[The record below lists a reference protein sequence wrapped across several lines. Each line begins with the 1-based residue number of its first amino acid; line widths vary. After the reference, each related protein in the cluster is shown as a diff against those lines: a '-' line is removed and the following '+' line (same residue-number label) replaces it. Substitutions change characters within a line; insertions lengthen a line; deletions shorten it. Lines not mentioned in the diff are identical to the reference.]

1 MIEEAEPFA
10 VAGIIVTEVLQ
21 GLRREADRIEL
32 YLSLWDLLE
41 PIGFSTY
48 REAAAIARFA
58 RSKGVSLSTI
68 DCLITAIAIEHR
80 AILFSLDKG
89 FLQIS
94 RFTPLQLHPL
104 DASTK

>member
-10 VAGIIVTEVLQ
+10 LAGVIVTEILQ
-21 GLRREADRIEL
+21 GLRRDADRIER

-58 RSKGVSLSTI
+58 RSKGASLSTI
-68 DCLITAIAIEHR
+68 DCLIAAIAIEHR
-80 AILFSLDKG
+80 AILFSLDKD
-89 FLQIS
+89 FLRMS
-94 RFTPLQLHPL
+94 RIMPLRLHSVL
-104 DASTK
+104 DSTK